1 MIPITLLWL
10 LLMLECL
17 VCPAQLM
24 FGLQVCTRELLCF
37 LCQILPLEAV
47 LMKCLQPLLGFM
59 KLDQQRDTC
68 TKQRLQ
74 IKKGMEV
81 KCDYQ
86 ETWEKVWAETMYRRN
101 AE

>member
-10 LLMLECL
+10 LLMLACL

-24 FGLQVCTRELLCF
+24 FGLQVCTRVLLCF
-37 LCQILPLEAV
+37 LCEMLPLEAV
-47 LMKCLQPLLGFM
+47 LMKFLQPFLGFM
-59 KLDQQRDTC
+59 KWDQQRDTC
-68 TKQRLQ
+68 MKQRLQ

-86 ETWEKVWAETMYRRN
+86 ETWEEV
-101 AE
+101 

>member
-1 MIPITLLWL
+1 
-10 LLMLECL
+10 
-17 VCPAQLM
+17 M